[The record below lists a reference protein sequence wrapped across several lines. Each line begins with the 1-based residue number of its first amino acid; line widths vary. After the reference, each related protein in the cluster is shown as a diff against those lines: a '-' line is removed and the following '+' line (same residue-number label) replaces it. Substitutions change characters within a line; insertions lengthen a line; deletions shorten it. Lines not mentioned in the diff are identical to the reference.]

1 MSQDIK
7 NTQEEIL
14 ESIQVE
20 NLRKKYGAIKAVD
33 GISFSVKKGEIFG
46 FLGPNGA
53 GKTTTI
59 NILCTLTRPTAGVA
73 YINGYNVNSNPDQVR
88 NSIGLVFQEITLDN
102 HLTAEE
108 NLFFH
113 AMLYGV
119 SRKEFI
125 QRKIEVLKLCELW
138 ERRKVR
144 IENFSSGM
152 KRRLEIAR
160 ALINQPK
167 ILFLDEPTTGLDP
180 QTRKKVWDYI
190 FTMRK
195 KKDITIFL
203 TTQYLN
209 EAESCDR
216 VAIIDHGKII
226 ALDTPDNLK
235 KMIGGDII
243 TIKTE
248 DNEKAETEFK
258 QKFPEYSIKRLGKEI
273 KIEVAQGDEFLPILV
288 KSLPSKI
295 ISMELRRPTLEDV
308 FLDLTGRQI
317 RENNN
322 GKLEEETPSFDLS
335 TLFSFFTPAA
345 KEKNNKNNHNE

>member
-14 ESIQVE
+14 EIIQVE

-108 NLFFH
+108 NLFLH

-167 ILFLDEPTTGLDP
+167 ILFLDEPTIGLDP

-190 FTMRK
+190 FTVRK
-195 KKDITIFL
+195 KKDTTIFL

-226 ALDTPDNLK
+226 ALDTPENLK
-235 KMIGGDII
+235 KTIGNDII
-243 TIKTE
+243 TMKTE

-258 QKFPEYSIKRLGKEI
+258 QRFPEYSIKRLGKEI
-273 KIEVAQGDEFLPILV
+273 KIEVDKGDEFLPILV

-295 ISMELRRPTLEDV
+295 ISLELRRPTLEDV
-308 FLDLTGRQI
+308 FLELTGRQI

-322 GKLEEETPSFDLS
+322 GKLEEETPPFDLS

-345 KEKNNKNNHNE
+345 KEKNNKNTKK

>member
-1 MSQDIK
+1 MSRDIE

-59 NILCTLTRPTAGVA
+59 NILCTLTRPTTGVA
-73 YINGYNVNSNPDQVR
+73 YINGYNVNSYPNQVR
-88 NSIGLVFQEITLDN
+88 NSIGLVFQETTLDN

-138 ERRKVR
+138 ERRKMR

-167 ILFLDEPTTGLDP
+167 ILFLDEPTIGLDP

-226 ALDTPDNLK
+226 ALDTPENLK

-243 TIKTE
+243 TMKTE

-258 QKFPEYSIKRLGKEI
+258 QRFPKYPIKRLGKEI
-273 KIEVAQGDEFLPILV
+273 KIEVDKGDEFLPILV

-295 ISMELRRPTLEDV
+295 ISMELRRPTLEDI
-308 FLDLTGRQI
+308 FLELTGRQI

-335 TLFSFFTPAA
+335 NLFSFFSPAA
-345 KEKNNKNNHNE
+345 KEKDNKNTKK

>member
-1 MSQDIK
+1 M
-7 NTQEEIL
+7 EEI
-14 ESIQVE
+14 IQVE

-33 GISFSVKKGEIFG
+33 GISFTVKRGEIFG

-59 NILCTLTRPTAGVA
+59 NILCTLNQPSSGVV
-73 YINGYNVNSNPDQVR
+73 YINNYNVVAHPDKVR
-88 NSIGLVFQEITLDN
+88 SFIGLVFQDVTLDD

-108 NLFFH
+108 NLYLH
-113 AMLYGV
+113 AMLYGI
-119 SRKEFI
+119 SRKDFT
-125 QRKIEVLKLCELW
+125 QRKIEVLKICELW
-138 ERRKVR
+138 DWRKHKVHD
-144 IENFSSGM
+144 FSGGM

-160 ALINQPK
+160 SLIAQPK
-167 ILFLDEPTTGLDP
+167 ILFLDEPTIGLDP

-190 FTMRK
+190 FNIRK

-226 ALDTPDNLK
+226 ASDTPENLK
-235 KMIGGDII
+235 KMVGGDII

-248 DNEKAETEFK
+248 DNDSAEEEFH
-258 QKFPEYSIKRLGKEI
+258 QKFPQYNIKKIGKEL
-273 KIEVAQGDEFLPILV
+273 KIEIDKGNEFLPVLV
-288 KSLPSKI
+288 ENLNAKI

-308 FLDLTGRQI
+308 FLELTGRQI
-317 RENNN
+317 RENDN
-322 GKLEEETPSFDLS
+322 GHIETESPLFDLS
-335 TLFSFFTPAA
+335 SLFTLFNPSH
-345 KEKNNKNNHNE
+345 NHDKKTKSQ